1 MTYKFAK
8 EYFISSKERYLALL
22 LLLGVIVSVVGLVAI
37 MALFASW
44 SVGFWAAINTMD
56 MILFMSSIKT
66 FVLLTASYIGV
77 SVAKD
82 YLLGVLTINWR
93 NWLTTRLINKY
104 TASEGNNNYLD
115 LSRHASEL
123 ENPAQRIQEDVN
135 AYIEQALSLSINLF
149 QSLLTI
155 VTFIGNLWI
164 IGGSITILSITIPGY
179 LVWVALVYSGV
190 ATLLTHLIGRS
201 LSKHTNNQQNLEAGF
216 RSELEHLSTDAE
228 SIAQERGETY
238 YQQSLNNRFNS
249 INDNS
254 FEILGI
260 KIKLTAFNA
269 FYQQISTII
278 PYILAAP
285 LYFAGAINIGQLMEV
300 GFSFSQIQFSLSW
313 LSMSYESLVR
323 FRTSA
328 ARITALE
335 NSMNDNGLSTTVKNI
350 NVRHIESSNVSV
362 QHLNVAYPSSTNYM
376 MKELNLTFKPGENTL
391 IKGRSGLGK
400 STLFKAI
407 AGTWEYGDGEV
418 LVSSN
423 KRMCFLP
430 QRPSLP
436 NDTLK
441 SVLAYPDS
449 VGTYTDEQYKSV
461 LEDVGDLDTF
471 IDKLDT
477 KADWSKRLSL
487 GQQQRV
493 SFARALLKKPDW
505 LFLDE
510 ATASLDE
517 ESERKMYS
525 LVKNKLRDTTFVS
538 IAHRSTV
545 TQFHDRVVTLNADKG
560 GDINLDNEIRS
571 AESMELSNF

>member
-135 AYIEQALSLSINLF
+135 AYVEQALSLSINLF

-179 LVWVALVYSGV
+179 LVWVALVYSGI

-418 LVSSN
+418 LVSAN

-436 NDTLK
+436 SDTLK

-449 VGTYTDEQYKSV
+449 VDTYTDEQYKSV

-471 IDKLDT
+471 INKLDT

-517 ESERKMYS
+517 ESEKKMYS

-560 GDINLDNEIRS
+560 GDINLDDEIRP
-571 AESMELSNF
+571 AENMELSNF

>member
-1 MTYKFAK
+1 MTYKLAK
-8 EYFISSKERYLALL
+8 EYFISSKERYSALL

-44 SVGFWAAINTMD
+44 SVGFWAAMNAMD
-56 MILFMSSIKT
+56 TVLFMSSIQT

-104 TASEGNNNYLD
+104 TASEGNNYLD

-135 AYIEQALSLSINLF
+135 AYVKQALSLSINLF
-149 QSLLTI
+149 QSLLTFA
-155 VTFIGNLWI
+155 TFIGKLWI
-164 IGGSITILSITIPGY
+164 IGGSATILSITIPGY
-179 LVWVALVYSGV
+179 LVWVALIYSGL
-190 ATLLTHLIGRS
+190 ATLLTHLIGRA
-201 LSKHTNNQQNLEAGF
+201 LSKLTNNQQNLEAGF

-238 YQQSLNNRFNS
+238 YQESLNNRFNS

-254 FEILGI
+254 FKILGV
-260 KIKLTAFNA
+260 KIRLTAFNA

-285 LYFAGAINIGQLMEV
+285 LYFSGAINIGQLMEV
-300 GFSFSQIQFSLSW
+300 GFSFSQIQSSLSW
-313 LSMSYESLVR
+313 LSMSYKDIVR

-328 ARITALE
+328 ARIVALE
-335 NSMNDNGLSTTVKNI
+335 NSMNDNSHSTTAKNI
-350 NVRHIESSNVSV
+350 NVRHTESSNVSV

-418 LVSSN
+418 LISSN

-449 VGTYTDEQYKSV
+449 VNTYTDEQYESV
-461 LEDVGDLDTF
+461 LEDVGDLDAF

-517 ESERKMYS
+517 ESEKKMYR
-525 LVKNKLRDTTFVS
+525 LVKNKLRNTTFVS

-545 TQFHDRVVTLNADKG
+545 TRFHDRVVTLNADKG
-560 GDINLDNEIRS
+560 GDINLDDEIRL
-571 AESMELSNF
+571 AENMELGNF